1 MTAYH
6 SSNLSDSSNQDS
18 YVPVEVLIIGAGQA
32 GLAMSYCLKQ
42 RNISHILLERGQIAQ
57 RWRSES
63 WDSLRLLTP
72 NDQTNLPAWPYQGDQ
87 PEGFMPVSRYISLL
101 EDYAQSFEA
110 PILTETAVE
119 LLSKSGRQFYI
130 HSAAQ
135 RWAADAVVIATGHCC
150 SPVVPEYSNRLNP
163 EIHQITAGQ
172 YLNPGQIPE
181 GGILVV
187 GAGASGVQIAE
198 ELRLSGREVILSVG
212 KHRRLPRRYRGKD
225 ILTWLKE
232 AGIFDA
238 RTDSKDTHT
247 DSRCVPNIP
256 APQLI
261 GSEDAHSIN
270 LETLHSQGVKLTGRI
285 AAIDDFQVSFE
296 DNLLA
301 AVHQADQDM
310 YALLER
316 IDHYINGLMVDHS
329 MNFHQVAPI
338 SVPPSPSSIDL
349 KSSGIKTIIWAT
361 GYRRSYPWLHIDVLD
376 AQGEIK
382 HQGGI
387 TAIPGLLVLGMRRQ
401 IRYNSNFI
409 DGVGKDAELLADY
422 LKKHLF

>member
-1 MTAYH
+1 MNGYP
-6 SSNLSDSSNQDS
+6 SSNSGSSSDQDS
-18 YVPVEVLIIGAGQA
+18 YISVEVLIIGGGQA

-72 NDQTNLPAWPYQGDQ
+72 NDQTNLPSWPYQGDQ
-87 PEGFMPVSRYISLL
+87 PEGFMPVGRYISLL

-119 LLSKSGRQFYI
+119 AVSKSGHQFYI
-130 HSAAQ
+130 HSTAQ
-135 RWAADAVVIATGHCC
+135 RWVANAVVIATGHCC
-150 SPVVPEYSNRLNP
+150 TPVIPEYSNRVNP
-163 EIHQITAGQ
+163 EIHQITASQ

-198 ELRLSGREVILSVG
+198 ELRLSGREVMLSVG

-238 RTDSKDTHT
+238 FTDSKCD
-247 DSRCVPNIP
+247 PNIP

-270 LETLHSQGVKLTGRI
+270 LETLQNQGVKLTSRI
-285 AAIDDFQVSFE
+285 AAINDSQVSFE
-296 DNLLA
+296 DNLLT

-316 IDHYINGLMVDHS
+316 IDQYINDLMIDHS

-338 SVPPSPSSIDL
+338 SVPPAPSSIDL
-349 KSSGIKTIIWAT
+349 KSAGIKTIIWAT

-422 LKKHLF
+422 LKKHLS

>member
-1 MTAYH
+1 MSGYP
-6 SSNLSDSSNQDS
+6 SSNSSYSSDQDS
-18 YVPVEVLIIGAGQA
+18 CISVEVLIIGAGQA

-87 PEGFMPVSRYISLL
+87 PEGFMPVSHFISLL
-101 EDYAQSFEA
+101 EEYAQSFEA
-110 PILTETAVE
+110 PILTETAVAAV
-119 LLSKSGRQFYI
+119 SKSGQQFYI

-135 RWAADAVVIATGHCC
+135 RWVSNAVVIATGHCC
-150 SPVVPEYSNRLNP
+150 SPVIPEYSSRLNP

-198 ELRLSGREVILSVG
+198 ELRLSGRQVMLSVG

-225 ILTWLKE
+225 ILTWIKE
-232 AGIFDA
+232 AGIFEA
-238 RTDSKDTHT
+238 RT

-261 GSEDAHSIN
+261 GSDDAHSIN
-270 LETLHSQGVKLTGRI
+270 LETLHNQGVKVTGRI
-285 AAIDDFQVSFE
+285 AAIDDFLVSFE

-301 AVHQADQDM
+301 AAHQADQDM

-316 IDHYINGLMVDHS
+316 IDQYINDHQVDHS
-329 MNFHQVAPI
+329 MTFHQVPPI

-349 KSSGIKTIIWAT
+349 KSAGIKTIIWAT

-387 TAIPGLLVLGMRRQ
+387 TAVPGLLVLGMRRQ

-409 DGVGKDAELLADY
+409 DGVGKDADLLADY
-422 LKKHLF
+422 LKKHLA

>member
-1 MTAYH
+1 MSGYP
-6 SSNLSDSSNQDS
+6 SSNSSNSSDQDS
-18 YVPVEVLIIGAGQA
+18 CISVEVLIIGAGQA

-72 NDQTNLPAWPYQGDQ
+72 NDQTNLPSWPYQGDQ
-87 PEGFMPVSRYISLL
+87 PEGFMPVSHFISLL
-101 EDYAQSFEA
+101 EEYAQSFEA
-110 PILTETAVE
+110 PILTKTAVAAV
-119 LLSKSGRQFYI
+119 SKSGQQFYI
-130 HSAAQ
+130 DSAAQ
-135 RWAADAVVIATGHCC
+135 RWVADAVVIATGHCC
-150 SPVVPEYSNRLNP
+150 SPVIPEYSSRLNP

-198 ELRLSGREVILSVG
+198 ELRLSGRQVMLSVG

-225 ILTWLKE
+225 ILTWIKE

-238 RTDSKDTHT
+238 RT

-270 LETLHSQGVKLTGRI
+270 LETLHNQGVKVTGRI
-285 AAIDDFQVSFE
+285 AAIDDFMVSFE

-301 AVHQADQDM
+301 AAHQADQDM

-316 IDHYINGLMVDHS
+316 IDQYINDHQVDHS
-329 MNFHQVAPI
+329 MTFHQVPPI

-349 KSSGIKTIIWAT
+349 KSAGIKTIIWAT

-387 TAIPGLLVLGMRRQ
+387 TAVPGLLVLGMRRQ

-409 DGVGKDAELLADY
+409 DGVGKDADLLADY
-422 LKKHLF
+422 LKKHLA